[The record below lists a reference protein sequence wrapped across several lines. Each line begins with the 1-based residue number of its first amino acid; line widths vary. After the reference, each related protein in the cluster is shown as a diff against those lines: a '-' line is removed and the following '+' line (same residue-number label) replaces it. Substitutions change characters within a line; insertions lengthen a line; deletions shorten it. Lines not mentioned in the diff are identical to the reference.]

1 MSFDEEWSAAR
12 ATAAANV
19 SMRLNHVPVEP
30 GGGGGGDLE
39 LNQDHIGAIGS
50 EAYKLHTRLQNDG
63 KHAATA
69 TTEAAGAL
77 TKENFGSG
85 AALLKANT
93 TWESQ
98 VKTLVAA
105 LASISNGLNYSVKSH
120 AKDEQQLHADFT
132 ASAIDQYLK

>member
-12 ATAAANV
+12 ATATSKV
-19 SMRLNHVPVEP
+19 SMRLNQVAPEP
-30 GGGGGGDLE
+30 GGGGGDLE
-39 LNQDHIGAIGS
+39 VNQDHIGAIGS
-50 EAYKLHTRLQNDG
+50 EAYKLHTRLQTDG

-77 TKENFGSG
+77 TKEHFASG
-85 AALLKANT
+85 AALSKAQT

-105 LASISNGLNYSVKSH
+105 CANISNGLNYSLSSH

-132 ASAIDQYLK
+132 TSALNDYLK